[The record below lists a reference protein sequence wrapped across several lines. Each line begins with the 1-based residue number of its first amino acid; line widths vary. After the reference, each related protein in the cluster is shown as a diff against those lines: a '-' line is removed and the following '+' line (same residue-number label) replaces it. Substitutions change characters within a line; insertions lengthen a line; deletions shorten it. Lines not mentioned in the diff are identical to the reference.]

1 MAEVAV
7 DDRKLLKTMRWW
19 DGFVVGLACPGFL
32 LAGLAGS
39 VDNLGPKW
47 AAIIWF
53 GSAIVGALQAYI
65 YAEPAAM
72 FPDKAGG
79 LSMYAKEG
87 WKRHF
92 SLAGPIA
99 TFGYWFA
106 WSSVLA
112 IYGTIIGVLFLS
124 RFDASRLPD
133 LAKDLNVWHLGP
145 IDVTWPRAIGLLCV
159 LACYFFNVR
168 GMRPAVWFSYVTG
181 ALLVIPLLA
190 LAIIPFLNGDITSH
204 ALGYSNINASLG
216 VYGSGHGTLQVLAFA
231 TVWFW
236 VIGWSTYGPEAPA
249 TFAPEFVDTK
259 EDTRKAIISTG
270 VLNAILSLVLPLTI
284 VGVLGGGFIAQD
296 FSYIAFLT
304 TALDQ
309 TLGSFLGGVAVI
321 GVCAG
326 LLLSMNTA
334 TMDGSRALYGMAKD
348 GLTLPW
354 LAKLNSHHVPN
365 RAMTVDM
372 LMNVGLLF
380 CFPSIFFVL
389 VAGNIGYFIAHI
401 LALSGFLL
409 LRRDRPA
416 WPRPLR
422 LGPIWIVI
430 AVACMVINLVAVVV
444 GTSYMEWT
452 GYLYDP
458 AGHTDGYFN
467 RALLVALAVLVIAVA
482 GYVVGQNKAGHGF
495 RWRDRDE
502 ELPTDEAYEL
512 AGLQVPVR

>member
-1 MAEVAV
+1 
-7 DDRKLLKTMRWW
+7 MRWW

-39 VDNLGPKW
+39 VNNLGPKW

-53 GSAIVGALQAYI
+53 GSAIVGALQAYV

-112 IYGTIIGVLFLS
+112 IYGSIIGTLFLG
-124 RFDASRLPD
+124 RFAEGRLPD
-133 LAKDLNVWHLGP
+133 AKTGANIYNFGP
-145 IDVTWPRAIGLLCV
+145 VDVTWPRVIGLGCI

-190 LAIIPFLNGDITSH
+190 LAIIPLITGEVTRH
-204 ALGYSNINASLG
+204 ALDYSNISANLEF
-216 VYGSGHGTLQVLAFA
+216 YKSGTGTLQSLAFA

-259 EDTRKAIISTG
+259 NDTRKAIVSTG

-284 VGVLGGGFIAQD
+284 VGVLGGGFILGD
-296 FSYIAFLT
+296 TSFIAFIA
-304 TALDQ
+304 TALDRV
-309 TLGSFLGGVAVI
+309 LGNFLGGVAVL

-354 LAKLNSHHVPN
+354 LGKLNAHHVPN
-365 RAMTVDM
+365 RAMTIDM

-380 CFPSIFFVL
+380 FFPSVFFVL

-401 LALSGFLL
+401 FALSGFLL

-416 WPRPLR
+416 WPRPLH
-422 LGPIWIVI
+422 LGPVWVAIAGACLAINIV
-430 AVACMVINLVAVVV
+430 ATVV
-444 GTSYMEWT
+444 GVSYMEWT
-452 GYLYDP
+452 GYLFDP
-458 AGHTDGYFN
+458 AGNVDGYFV
-467 RALLVALAVLVIAVA
+467 RAILVALATLVLA
-482 GYVVGQNKAGHGF
+482 VVGYIIGQHQMGHGF

-502 ELPTDEAYEL
+502 ELPTAEAYES
-512 AGLQVPVR
+512 AGLKVPTA